1 YVLISKE
8 SRTYGVA
15 EDGDEIT
22 VVLQEIAWESAEPS
36 PYTETTYHH
45 NSLGL
50 ETYYK
55 KGNYYFFPGKIT
67 YSDEEIHP
75 TDEFGNVLYTY
86 WYKFNMT
93 EENTRYG
100 DAHEVFEYAPG
111 NNPETGYLNRIGN
124 NVYVGTSRD
133 SDDSWQLAQY
143 YGWTYAENDVNTAQ
157 MLYAIVNDE
166 RVPSAGFELVYD
178 FNVPFESLVFWPI
191 SGKRD
196 SFYQYQ
202 TLRETT
208 LVNYDYYLGVVN
220 FDQEES
226 YNDNFY
232 YSDFTVVGVANIADE
247 NRVEVERYDVAG
259 RKIGKN
265 VKGINIIKYS
275 DGSVEKVMIK

>member
-1 YVLISKE
+1 
-8 SRTYGVA
+8 
-15 EDGDEIT
+15 
-22 VVLQEIAWESAEPS
+22 
-36 PYTETTYHH
+36 
-45 NSLGL
+45 
-50 ETYYK
+50 
-55 KGNYYFFPGKIT
+55 
-67 YSDEEIHP
+67 
-75 TDEFGNVLYTY
+75 
-86 WYKFNMT
+86 
-93 EENTRYG
+93 
-100 DAHEVFEYAPG
+100 
-111 NNPETGYLNRIGN
+111 
-124 NVYVGTSRD
+124 
-133 SDDSWQLAQY
+133 
-143 YGWTYAENDVNTAQ
+143 

-208 LVNYDYYLGVVN
+208 LINYDYYLGVVN
-220 FDQEES
+220 FDPEEY

-232 YSDFTVVGVANIADE
+232 YSDFKVVRVANIADE
-247 NRVEVERYDVAG
+247 NRVEVERYDVAD